1 MLDNDE
7 PITYLE
13 AMMGPD
19 FEKWLGAMESE
30 TQSMHGNQVWSLVDP
45 IDV

>member
-13 AMMGPD
+13 AMMGPN